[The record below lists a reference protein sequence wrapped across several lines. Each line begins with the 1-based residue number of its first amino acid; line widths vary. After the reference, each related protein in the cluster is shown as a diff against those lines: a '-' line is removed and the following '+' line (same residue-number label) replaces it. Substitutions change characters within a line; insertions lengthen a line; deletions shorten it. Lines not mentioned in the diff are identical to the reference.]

1 MYSLK
6 STDERN
12 NAIDILK
19 ILSMVMVVLLHL
31 QSYGIQKAE
40 VELHTPMN
48 ITVRQSRQSGVARAT
63 CPD

>member
-1 MYSLK
+1 MHSLK
-6 STDERN
+6 KGTGERN

-40 VELHTPMN
+40 VE
-48 ITVRQSRQSGVARAT
+48 
-63 CPD
+63 

>member
-1 MYSLK
+1 MHSLK
-6 STDERN
+6 KGTGERN

-40 VELHTPMN
+40 VGK
-48 ITVRQSRQSGVARAT
+48 RQTTRLG
-63 CPD
+63 

>member
-31 QSYGIQKAE
+31 RQYGIYKAE
-40 VELHTPMN
+40 VELHTPIYWM
-48 ITVRQSRQSGVARAT
+48 A
-63 CPD
+63 

>member
-31 QSYGIQKAE
+31 RQYGIYKAE
-40 VELHTPMN
+40 VELHTPCLLY
-48 ITVRQSRQSGVARAT
+48 TSPSPRDRG
-63 CPD
+63 